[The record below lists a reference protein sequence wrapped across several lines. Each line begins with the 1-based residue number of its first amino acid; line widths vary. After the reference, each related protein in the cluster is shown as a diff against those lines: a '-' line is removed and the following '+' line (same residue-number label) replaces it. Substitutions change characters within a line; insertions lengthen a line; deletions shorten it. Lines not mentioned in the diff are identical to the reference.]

1 MRVNVKL
8 IKKQKPRN
16 DVLGWL
22 GAFALFV
29 TIVFI
34 LISDDKKE
42 KSDK

>member
-1 MRVNVKL
+1 MKL

-22 GAFALFV
+22 GALTLFV
-29 TIVFI
+29 MIVFI

-42 KSDK
+42 KMRSDE